1 MVPAQV
7 LPSVRCAQCGFM
19 FFGTR
24 GSRCEICRAKDVP
37 HEAPAAPDGR
47 ATDAAASALV
57 TEALDALPE
66 REGVWRQELGRRL
79 QAVEDK
85 AQALLEEVTGLR
97 EALHHTR
104 APQGAHGG

>member
-37 HEAPAAPDGR
+37 HEVPEAPDGR
-47 ATDAAASALV
+47 ATDAAASALI
-57 TEALDALPE
+57 TEALDTLPE
-66 REGVWRQELGRRL
+66 REGVWRQDLETRL
-79 QAVEDK
+79 TKVERQ
-85 AQALLEEVTGLR
+85 AQALLEEVAGIRQT
-97 EALHHTR
+97 LHHART
-104 APQGAHGG
+104 PQGDRGG